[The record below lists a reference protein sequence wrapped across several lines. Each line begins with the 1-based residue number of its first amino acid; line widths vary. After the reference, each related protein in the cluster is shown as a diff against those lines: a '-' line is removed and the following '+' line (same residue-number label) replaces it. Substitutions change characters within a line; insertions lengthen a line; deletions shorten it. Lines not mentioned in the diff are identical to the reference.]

1 MDCGGHAAQL
11 REKTMK
17 GKIMYF
23 IKRLKEPSTLAGLG
37 VLAVL
42 FGVPPGTV
50 DVLVT
55 AVGGVLGA
63 AAVMIPEASAE

>member
-1 MDCGGHAAQL
+1 
-11 REKTMK
+11 MK

-23 IKRLKEPSTLAGLG
+23 VNRLKEPSTLAGLG

-50 DVLVT
+50 DVLVQ
-55 AVGGVLGA
+55 AGAAVLGA
-63 AAVMIPEASAE
+63 AAVLIPESTGE

>member
-1 MDCGGHAAQL
+1 
-11 REKTMK
+11 MK

-23 IKRLKEPSTLAGLG
+23 VKRLKEPSTLAGLG

-50 DVLVT
+50 DVLVQ
-55 AVGGVLGA
+55 AGAAVLGA
-63 AAVMIPEASAE
+63 AAVLIPESTGE